1 MLRIAHLANYALRLL
16 VVMLFVA
23 CRPTAEDE
31 YRYAG
36 REVSIAYL
44 KSLCISM
51 AEPITLDLSIA
62 GRVVAND
69 KMGELN
75 RAIAIMDDTAG
86 IELKVE
92 CDDID
97 PIIPLYSEVV
107 VRCSGLWLGR
117 EGEKIVLG
125 AKPSSHYVVDRVAE
139 SELGNIL
146 LEVSLPSSTPQS
158 RRRKVAEIEPGDMS
172 CLVRVERL
180 RFADATSGAQWC
192 ERDSLTGRYITTLR
206 YAEDAT
212 GVIGVVVDKEC
223 DYRMETLPEGEVTLF
238 AVVDRYTSERV
249 LRITN
254 HSII

>member
-1 MLRIAHLANYALRLL
+1 
-16 VVMLFVA
+16 
-23 CRPTAEDE
+23 
-31 YRYAG
+31 
-36 REVSIAYL
+36 
-44 KSLCISM
+44 M
-51 AEPITLDLSIA
+51 AVPITLDLSIA

-86 IELKVE
+86 IELKIE

-97 PIIPLYSEVV
+97 QIIPLYSEVV

-158 RRRKVAEIEPGDMS
+158 RRRTVAEIEPGDMS
-172 CLVRVERL
+172 CLVRVEGL
-180 RFADATSGAQWC
+180 RFADAPSGAQWC

>member
-1 MLRIAHLANYALRLL
+1 
-16 VVMLFVA
+16 
-23 CRPTAEDE
+23 
-31 YRYAG
+31 
-36 REVSIAYL
+36 
-44 KSLCISM
+44 M

-97 PIIPLYSEVV
+97 QIIPLYSEVV

-158 RRRKVAEIEPGDMS
+158 RRRTVAEIEPGDMS
-172 CLVRVERL
+172 CLVRVEGL
-180 RFADATSGAQWC
+180 RFADAPSGAQWW